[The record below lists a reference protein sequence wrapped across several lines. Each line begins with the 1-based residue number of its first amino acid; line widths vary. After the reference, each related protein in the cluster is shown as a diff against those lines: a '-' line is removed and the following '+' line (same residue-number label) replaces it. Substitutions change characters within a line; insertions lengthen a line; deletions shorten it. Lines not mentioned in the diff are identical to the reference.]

1 LLHAALLSV
10 ALMSLQNDSA
20 HARAMAAAA
29 AKIKIDAG
37 MKDHDHCAQISP
49 SEHVAGNRS

>member
-1 LLHAALLSV
+1 LLHAALLPV

-37 MKDHDHCAQISP
+37 MKDHDHCAQTSP